1 VVLAC
6 TAIRSGRSPSTGQPR
21 SAAPPKGTTMAART
35 SSLERVPT
43 YCALCVSRCGAIA
56 TIEDGRFVR
65 LDPDPSHPTGQA
77 LCAKGRAAPELVQHR
92 DRLRHPLR
100 RTRPKGDPDP
110 GWKPIGWDEARD
122 LAAARLRELA
132 AESGPESVAFS
143 LVSPS
148 TSASDDS
155 MAWVERLART
165 FGSPNLVVA
174 MELCGWGRHFA
185 TTFTF
190 GAPVPGRY
198 LPDLENAGCILFW
211 GYNPNH
217 ARLSHA
223 TATLTAQKR
232 GARLVVVDPRRTGVA
247 GRADAWLQVRP
258 GTDGALALGLAGVM
272 IERGWFDE
280 PFVREWTNGPLLVHP
295 GTGRLLRESDLA
307 AGGDPE
313 RYVAWDRAADRP
325 AIYDPRR
332 GCNGPD
338 ADLAL
343 LGEHAVET
351 AQGRVRCRTAF
362 ELAAALCRAYTAE
375 RVEAITGVAR
385 ADVERA
391 ARLLWEARPL
401 AYYAWSGVEM
411 QTGSTQIARAIAQLS
426 VLTGSFD
433 ARGGNVLFPAVP
445 SPPVAI
451 ASPPPPGRPAVGL
464 GFAARPLGPARWGYA
479 TTDELYRGILERQP
493 YAVRGLVG
501 FGANL
506 LLSHGDV
513 LRGREALAA
522 LDFYVHADLF
532 MNPTAELADLV
543 LPVASGFE
551 REALKLG
558 FEVSPEAQSLV
569 QLRRPVAA
577 PPGEARSDTEIVFD
591 LAVALGL
598 DASFWGGDVDAAY
611 RHQLGPSGLSL
622 EWLRDHPEGA
632 RVALETRHRKFAE
645 VSGGVPRGFDTPTR
659 KIELYSETL
668 HDHGHPP
675 LPEYEEP
682 LVGPVSRPDLVARY
696 PLILTCTKHPLF
708 CESQHRA
715 LPSLRRKAMDPE
727 VELHPRAAAE
737 RGIAAGDWVR
747 IETPDGSVRAR
758 ARLNDSLQPDVVC
771 GEHGW
776 WQACPEVGAPGY
788 GPFDPDGANFN
799 LLIGNGAIDPISGSV
814 PHRAY
819 LCQVR
824 PAAVRPGR

>member
-1 VVLAC
+1 MSA
-6 TAIRSGRSPSTGQPR
+6 GGST
-21 SAAPPKGTTMAART
+21 S
-35 SSLERVPT
+35 ERVST

-56 TIEDGRFVR
+56 TVEDGRFVR

-77 LCAKGRAAPELVQHR
+77 LCAKGRAGPELVHHR
-92 DRLRHPLR
+92 DRLKHPLK

-110 GWKPIGWDEARD
+110 GWKAIGWDEA
-122 LAAARLRELA
+122 LELTASRLRALA

-155 MAWVERLART
+155 MAWVERLTRT

-223 TATLTAQKR
+223 TATIAAQKR
-232 GARLVVVDPRRTGVA
+232 GARLVVVDPRRTEPA
-247 GRADAWLQVRP
+247 RRADAWLQVRP
-258 GTDGALALGLAGVM
+258 GTDAALALGLAGVM

-280 PFVREWTNGPLLVHP
+280 PFVRQWTNGPLLVRSD
-295 GTGRLLRESDLA
+295 TGRLLTEADLSED
-307 AGGDPE
+307 GDPG
-313 RYVAWDRAADRP
+313 RHVAWDAAAGRP
-325 AIYDPRR
+325 AVYDPRR
-332 GCNGPD
+332 GRYAAD
-338 ADLAL
+338 TADLAL
-343 LGEHAVET
+343 LGEHTLET
-351 AQGRVRCRTAF
+351 PLGGVRCRPAF
-362 ELAAALCRAYTAE
+362 DLAAARCRAYTPE
-375 RVEAITGVAR
+375 RVESIAGVAR
-385 ADVERA
+385 AEVERA

-411 QTGSTQIARAIAQLS
+411 QTGATQIARAIAQLS

-433 ARGGNVLFPAVP
+433 ARGGNVLFAAVP
-445 SPPVAI
+445 A
-451 ASPPPPGRPAVGL
+451 PAVGTEAPPPSARPAAAL
-464 GFAARPLGPARWGYA
+464 GVAERPLGPARWGFA
-479 TTDELYRGILERQP
+479 TTDELYRGILDRTP

-501 FGANL
+501 FGTNL

-513 LRGREALAA
+513 LRGRDALAA

-532 MNPTAELADLV
+532 MNPTAALADVV

-558 FEVSPEAQSLV
+558 FEVSPAAQSLV
-569 QLRRPVAA
+569 QLRRAVAA
-577 PPGEARSDTEIVFD
+577 PPGEARSDTRIVFD

-598 DASFWGGDVDAAY
+598 GRHFWDGDVDAAY

-632 RVALETRHRKFAE
+632 RLALETRYRKFAE
-645 VSGGVPRGFDTPTR
+645 EVDGVPVGFGTPTR

-668 HDHGHPP
+668 LAHGHPP
-675 LPEYEEP
+675 LPEYQEP
-682 LVGPVSRPDLVARY
+682 LVGPVSRPDLAKRY
-696 PLILTCTKHPLF
+696 PLILTCTKHTLF

-715 LPSLRRKAMDPE
+715 LPGLRRKAMDPE
-727 VELHPRAAAE
+727 VELHPTAAAE

-758 ARLNDSLQPDVVC
+758 ARLNDGLQPDVVC
-771 GEHGW
+771 GQHGW
-776 WQACPEVGAPGY
+776 WQACPDVGAPGY
-788 GPFDPDGANFN
+788 DPFGPEGANYN
-799 LLIGNGAIDPISGSV
+799 LLIGSGALDPVSGSV

-819 LCQVR
+819 LCEVR
-824 PAAVRPGR
+824 AAGRTGDG